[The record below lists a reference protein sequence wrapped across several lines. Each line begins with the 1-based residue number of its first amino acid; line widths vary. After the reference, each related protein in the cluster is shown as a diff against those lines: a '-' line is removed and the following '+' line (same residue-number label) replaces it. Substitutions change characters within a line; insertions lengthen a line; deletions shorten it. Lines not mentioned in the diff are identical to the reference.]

1 MKKILYIEDEADQVM
16 MLETRLKASGYKCLS
31 ALDGEEGYRLACEEK
46 PDLILLDILLP
57 KMNGY
62 ELTYSLKNNGATKHI
77 PIIVV
82 TASGAKALEKKCLEL
97 GIEEIIHKPYDSAYL
112 SERIAH
118 YLGR

>member
-16 MLETRLKASGYKCLS
+16 MLETRLESFGYDCLT
-31 ALDGEEGYRLACEEK
+31 ALDGEEGYRLACEEQ
-46 PDLILLDILLP
+46 PDLIILDILMP

-62 ELTYSLKNNGATKHI
+62 ELTYSLKNNEATKRI

-97 GIEEIIHKPYDSAYL
+97 GVEEIIHKPYDSIYL
-112 SERIAH
+112 SERIAQ
-118 YLGR
+118 YLEG

>member
-1 MKKILYIEDEADQVM
+1 MKKILYIEDEEDQVM
-16 MLETRLKASGYKCLS
+16 MVETRLRALGYQCLS

-46 PDLILLDILLP
+46 PDLILLDILMP

-62 ELTYSLKNNGATKHI
+62 ELAYNLKKNGVTKHI

-97 GIEEIIHKPYDSAYL
+97 GVEEIIHKPYDPAYL
-112 SERIAH
+112 SDRIAH
-118 YLGR
+118 HLGR